1 MIDLEF
7 LEKNRKASDVICDFY
22 TEKLLLNINQQ
33 DFPDNFK
40 EFIKSQRLTDDKL
53 LTFVNVSPRGLF
65 DVFDSF
71 EIYINIDAYIENDSV
86 MYSYTLLPRDIDCN
100 EKEWYSSR
108 LDVERVAVK
117 DAFVILNEKLCE
129 QTQ

>member
-22 TEKLLLNINQQ
+22 TEKLLLNINEQ

-71 EIYINIDAYIENDSV
+71 KIYINIDARIENDSV
-86 MYSYTLLPRDIDCN
+86 MYSYTLLPRDIHCN

-108 LDVERVAVK
+108 LDVERVAIK
-117 DAFVILNEKLCE
+117 DAFIILNEKLCE